1 MNWLEKIILMKAGLS
16 KTDKVC
22 LLQLCLKEKE
32 KSPVAAWFMTLQK
45 TDKESFATARDTFE
59 LHWPVKAITEKKMVE
74 KQTLLDETVLRM
86 SDLGKRVVA
95 SIGAKE
101 ELTHVVWADK
111 VERLVDNIPDT
122 NNLLV
127 AST

>member
-1 MNWLEKIILMKAGLS
+1 
-16 KTDKVC
+16 
-22 LLQLCLKEKE
+22 
-32 KSPVAAWFMTLQK
+32 MTLQK

-59 LHWPVKAITEKKMVE
+59 LRWPVKAITEKKMVE

-127 AST
+127 ASTWKKLPKPLMKLVG